1 VGLLDIAA
9 QSLRPFSFRGKGRL
23 LNSLCEKTGT
33 RRTTLFGYQI
43 DLSLDDHIQ
52 RNVYLGTY
60 EQHDSALVRRY
71 LRPGMTFVDVGA
83 NIGFY
88 SLMAAEVAG
97 PSGRVIAFEPNP
109 DVHQHLQE
117 TIRNNGIQNII
128 LEQAAVGDAAG
139 WTDLFVPKESGNNT
153 ATMIANEGGR
163 PVRVPVVT
171 LDEYLDRHQVA
182 RVDFLKID
190 AEGFEPKVIQGARS
204 AIQAKRIGAMF
215 CEFNGTWLRL
225 GGTTP
230 KDYYNQLRSLGLK
243 PTQEQSDQSL
253 ENNNILFVAG

>member
-1 VGLLDIAA
+1 MNLAA
-9 QSLRPFSFRGKGRL
+9 LAARSLKPFSFRGKGRL

-43 DLSLDDHIQ
+43 DLSLVDYIQ

-60 EQHDSALVRRY
+60 EPRDSMLVRRY
-71 LRPGMTFVDVGA
+71 LKPGMTFLDVGA
-83 NIGFY
+83 NIGYY
-88 SLMAAEVAG
+88 SLMAAAVAG
-97 PSGRVIAFEPNP
+97 PSGRVISFEPNP
-109 DVHQHLQE
+109 ELHQHLQE
-117 TIRNNGIQNII
+117 TIRSNAIQNIVA
-128 LEQAAVGDAAG
+128 EQAAVGDQAG
-139 WTDLFVPKESGNNT
+139 WTDLFVPKERGNNT
-153 ATMIANEGGR
+153 ATLIANQGGS

-171 LDEYLDRHQVA
+171 LDEYLDQHQIA

-190 AEGFEPKVIQGARS
+190 VEGFEPKVIQGARS

-243 PTQEQSDQSL
+243 PAQEQSDKSL